1 MPLSTISGYEE
12 ESTRQC
18 RELVGF
24 WKRRQEIELEYGT
37 ALAELCQSYHQNAWE
52 GMRPQQFLSVFNTQ
66 PTSDVSGDSIRAQLL
81 STSLWAAAF
90 DAASQL
96 NTLAEAQVQ
105 AAGQLQRSVIDPM
118 LGHLREM
125 KAVRKVHQE
134 HGREITRQ
142 LQESYTECR
151 RAKQEYDKA
160 QAVAS
165 EIVDALSKAQ
175 LRAEK
180 KKELEKLQAKAALA
194 IEKVTAAEEYLR
206 SCEEKRNSSQ
216 QAYFEVKIPEHFTDV
231 HAHEQKRLELVR
243 KGLSD
248 VASIDCI
255 DVNSR
260 TAVLTGIQDMINS
273 IDLRKDILVFEK
285 HHLDKDTRDASQIS
299 VRTLIGA
306 MKAGRTSIKRGD
318 TSSGWTANYLVLMAE
333 DMLLYCFDGED
344 SEHPRE
350 IISLAASQVYSL
362 DDSYYGRAH
371 CFQTI
376 LDTDMI
382 TSGTGAK
389 LQSGLPP
396 GARITYNFIAESA
409 NDKQEWIQCL
419 REFGYCCKE
428 CAALYRNSNEEGT
441 RPATR
446 SLGLWVMEAK
456 DLKVAA
462 SSTSKSLH
470 PYCVVLFND
479 IKQARTGIRSEEAP
493 FWGEEFR
500 FNDIP
505 PCQNRLRLLFFSR
518 PASRLQ
524 KDLEVGYV
532 SINLGKLKSDNR
544 RCEDW
549 HQIRPFL
556 RGDVGLNPGPVG
568 SVRIAYQLSNEES
581 LPMPLYKEL
590 LETVTELPLACVQF
604 IGDRL
609 NKPHPRE
616 EFAKTIL
623 NILVAFDRDVAGV
636 QVLTRNEIENTTDA
650 NILFRGNSIAT
661 KILDQYMKMVGGGY
675 LHSTLQSLIRGVY
688 TSKESCEV
696 DPSRLVSGKES
707 DQVKR
712 NWKRLLNH
720 ATIFWEAIQRSAQN
734 CPPELVAIFA
744 HMIQAAEKKFD
755 TKVKYAAVSGFIFLR
770 FYCPAILNPKLFG
783 IMNEHPP
790 ETTAR
795 TLTLLAKILQVLA
808 NMSEFEGKE
817 PHMAPANNWIASHL
831 SEMKMYIQKISTPVE
846 GRPATPKPRVD
857 LRRESAVLHKCIT
870 AIWSDLKPAIEAANP
885 QTPQDAE
892 SGQGTPLQRLIPVME
907 RLSAASEEQAQLTA
921 ALHAEMADDDNFQS
935 VVNPLS
941 MSGYDQEETPPL
953 PDRPAAEYDD
963 YSLYNP
969 QGELAFSGISAKTNA
984 KLTFNP
990 GRGVAL
996 PLPSESDRPPLSP
1009 TNYDYAPNSLND
1021 SHTLRSVPNS
1031 IKAGLNL
1038 RALAGGDSFAPHSMQ
1053 EGILS
1058 NAIAAMDD
1066 SDQDEFHLAPMSP
1079 MGGYTEAA
1087 AGSWKSSRPLGGGI
1101 TLGRKSVRE
1110 REHSKSMSED
1120 PPPQPSASIPL
1131 PSHRS
1136 GTSLNSLTSSP
1147 RDSPTMGRKE
1157 FAATSPQ
1164 KATKTLLAKSA
1175 KVGATLKN
1183 MLSGQASVGPRATWT
1198 KSGSRSNPD
1207 SLPEVGEIEREP
1219 SKSSSRP
1226 RNIFGSVRK
1235 KTGFPGEMGSIDSL
1249 TAKSVASFPSAT

>member
-18 RELVGF
+18 RALVGF

-37 ALAELCQSYHQNAWE
+37 ALGEPFDYHQNAWE

-66 PTSDVSGDSIRAQLL
+66 PTCDASGNSIRAQLL
-81 STSLWAAAF
+81 STSLWATAF

-96 NTLAEAQVQ
+96 NTLAEAHVQ
-105 AAGQLQRSVIDPM
+105 AAGQLQRTVIDPM

-125 KAVRKVHQE
+125 KSVRRMHQE

-142 LQESYTECR
+142 LQDSYTDCR

-160 QAVAS
+160 QAIAS
-165 EIVDALSKAQ
+165 ESVDALSKAQ

-180 KKELEKLQAKAALA
+180 KKDLEKLQAKASLA

-206 SCEEKRNSSQ
+206 SCEERRTSSQ

-231 HAHEQKRLELVR
+231 YAHEQKRLELVR

-273 IDLRKDILVFEK
+273 IDLRKDIIVFEK
-285 HHLDKDTRDASQIS
+285 HHLDKDTRDANQIS

-318 TSSGWTANYLVLMAE
+318 STSGWSANYLVLMAE

-350 IISLAASQVYSL
+350 IISLASSQVYSL

-371 CFQTI
+371 CFQLI

-389 LQSGLPP
+389 FGSGVPL

-409 NDKQEWIQCL
+409 NDKQEWIECL

-428 CAALYRNSNEEGT
+428 CAALYRNSLDEGT

-456 DLKVAA
+456 DLKLSA
-462 SSTSKSLH
+462 SSAGKSLS

-479 IKQARTGIRSEEAP
+479 IKQARTGIKSEEAP

-518 PASRLQ
+518 PSSRLQ

-532 SINLGKLKSDNR
+532 SINLGKLKSDNK
-544 RCEDW
+544 RCEEW

-568 SVRIAYQLSNEES
+568 SVRIAYQLSNEQS
-581 LPMPLYKEL
+581 LPMQLYKEL

-604 IGDRL
+604 VGERL
-609 NKPHPRE
+609 TKPHPRE
-616 EFAKTIL
+616 EFARTVL
-623 NILVAFDRDVAGV
+623 NILVAFDRDVPGV
-636 QVLTRNEIENTTDA
+636 QVLTRNEIDNTSDA

-696 DPSRLVSGKES
+696 DPSRLVSGKEG

-712 NWKRLLNH
+712 HWKRLLNH

-744 HMIQAAEKKFD
+744 HMMRAAEKKFD
-755 TKVKYAAVSGFIFLR
+755 AKVKYTAVSGFIFLR

-790 ETTAR
+790 EATAR

-817 PHMAPANNWIASHL
+817 PHMAPANNWIALHL
-831 SEMKMYIQKISTPVE
+831 SEMKVYIQRISTPVE

-870 AIWSDLKPAIEAANP
+870 AIWPDLKSAIEAAYAE
-885 QTPQDAE
+885 TPQDAE
-892 SGQGTPLQRLIPVME
+892 GGQGTPLQRLIPVME
-907 RLSAASEEQAQLTA
+907 RLGVASEEQAQLTA

-935 VVNPLS
+935 VVNPMS
-941 MSGYDQEETPPL
+941 MPGYEQEETPPL
-953 PDRPAAEYDD
+953 PDRPAVEYDD

-969 QGELAFSGISAKTNA
+969 QA
-984 KLTFNP
+984 
-990 GRGVAL
+990 
-996 PLPSESDRPPLSP
+996 ESDRPPLSP
-1009 TNYDYAPNSLND
+1009 TIYDYGPNSLND

-1038 RALAGGDSFAPHSMQ
+1038 RALAGGDSFTPHSMQ

-1066 SDQDEFHLAPMSP
+1066 DDQDEFHLAPMSP

-1087 AGSWKSSRPLGGGI
+1087 GGSWKQARPLGGGI
-1101 TLGRKSVRE
+1101 TLGRKSQRD
-1110 REHSKSMSED
+1110 REHRKSASED
-1120 PPPQPSASIPL
+1120 PPPQPTATMPV
-1131 PSHRS
+1131 PSYRS
-1136 GTSLNSLTSSP
+1136 GTSLNSLSSSP
-1147 RDSPTMGRKE
+1147 RESPTMGRKE
-1157 FAATSPQ
+1157 SSGNSPQ

-1183 MLSGQASVGPRATWT
+1183 MLSGQASVGPRATAM

-1207 SLPEVGEIEREP
+1207 SLPEAGETERE

-1235 KTGFPGEMGSIDSL
+1235 KPGFPDEMGSIDSL
-1249 TAKSVASFPSAT
+1249 TAKSVASSLPGKALS

>member
-12 ESTRQC
+12 ECTRQC

-24 WKRRQEIELEYGT
+24 WQRRQEIEVEYGA
-37 ALAELCQSYHQNAWE
+37 ALADLCRSYHQNAWE
-52 GMRPQQFLSVFNTQ
+52 GMRPQQFLSVINTQ
-66 PTSDVSGDSIRAQLL
+66 PTGDVSGDAIRAQLL
-81 STSLWAAAF
+81 STSLWATAF

-96 NTLAEAQVQ
+96 NTMAEAHIQT
-105 AAGQLQRSVIDPM
+105 AGQLQRTVIDPM

-125 KAVRKVHQE
+125 KTVRKQHQE

-142 LQESYTECR
+142 LQDVYTECR

-160 QAVAS
+160 QALAS
-165 EIVDALSKAQ
+165 ESVDALSKAQ
-175 LRAEK
+175 LRAER

-194 IEKVTAAEEYLR
+194 LEKVTAAEEHLR
-206 SCEEKRNSSQ
+206 ACEEKRNASQ
-216 QAYFEVKIPEHFTDV
+216 QVYFETQIPEHFTDV
-231 HAHEQKRLELVR
+231 YAHEQKRLALVR

-248 VASIDCI
+248 VASIDCV

-273 IDLRKDILVFEK
+273 IDLRKDIIVFEK
-285 HHLDKDTRDASQIS
+285 HHLDKDTRDFTQIS

-344 SEHPRE
+344 SEQPRE
-350 IISLAASQVYSL
+350 IISLASSQVYSL
-362 DDSYYGRAH
+362 DDSYFGRAH
-371 CFQTI
+371 CFQLV

-389 LQSGLPP
+389 LGSGNPL
-396 GARITYNFIAESA
+396 GTRITYNFIAETA

-419 REFGYCCKE
+419 REFGFCCKE
-428 CAALYRNSNEEGT
+428 CTALYRNSIDEGT

-456 DLKVAA
+456 DLKVSAPNNA
-462 SSTSKSLH
+462 KSLN

-479 IKQARTGIRSEEAP
+479 IKQARTGTKREEAP

-505 PCQNRLRLLFFSR
+505 PCRNRLRLLFFSR
-518 PASRLQ
+518 STSRLQ

-532 SINLGKLKSDNR
+532 SINLGKLKNDNK

-549 HQIRPFL
+549 YQIRPFQ
-556 RGDVGLNPGPVG
+556 RGDVGLNQGFVG

-590 LETVTELPLACVQF
+590 LETATELPLTCVQF
-604 IGDRL
+604 IGERL
-609 NKPHPRE
+609 TKPHPRE
-616 EFAKTIL
+616 EFAKTVL
-623 NILVAFDRDVAGV
+623 HILVAFDRDVAGV
-636 QVLTRNEIENTTDA
+636 QVLTRNEIEKTSDA
-650 NILFRGNSIAT
+650 NIMFRGNSIAT

-696 DPSRLVSGKES
+696 DPSRLPAGKES
-707 DQVKR
+707 DHIKR

-720 ATIFWEAIQRSAQN
+720 ATIFWEAIQRSGPN
-734 CPPELVAIFA
+734 CPPELVAIFSN
-744 HMIQAAEKKFD
+744 MTQCAEQKFD
-755 TKVKYAAVSGFIFLR
+755 TKAKYSAVSGFIFLR
-770 FYCPAILNPKLFG
+770 FFCPAILNPKLFG
-783 IMNEHPP
+783 LMNEHPP
-790 ETTAR
+790 EATAR

-817 PHMAPANNWIASHL
+817 PHMSPANYWIASHL
-831 SEMKMYIQKISTPVE
+831 PEMKQYIQQISTVVE

-857 LRRESAVLHKCIT
+857 LRRESAILHKCIT
-870 AIWSDLKPAIEAANP
+870 AIWPDLRPAIEATKS
-885 QTPQDAE
+885 QTSQEDAE
-892 SGQGTPLQRLIPVME
+892 SGESTPLQRLIPVME
-907 RLSAASEEQAQLTA
+907 RLSAATEEQAQLTA
-921 ALHAEMADDDNFQS
+921 ALHAEMADDDNFHS
-935 VVNPLS
+935 VVNPIS
-941 MSGYDQEETPPL
+941 VQGYEQEEAMTL
-953 PDRPAAEYDD
+953 PDRPVVEYDEE
-963 YSLYNP
+963 SLYNP
-969 QGELAFSGISAKTNA
+969 ND
-984 KLTFNP
+984 
-990 GRGVAL
+990 
-996 PLPSESDRPPLSP
+996 SDRPLSP
-1009 TNYDYAPNSLND
+1009 TNHDNAPNSYTD

-1038 RALAGGDSFAPHSMQ
+1038 RALAVGEAFTPHSMQ

-1058 NAIAAMDD
+1058 SAIAAMDD
-1066 SDQDEFHLAPMSP
+1066 DDQDEFHLAPMSP
-1079 MGGYTEAA
+1079 AGGYTEAA
-1087 AGSWKSSRPLGGGI
+1087 GGSVKPARPLGGGI
-1101 TLGRKSVRE
+1101 TLGRKSQRD
-1110 REHSKSMSED
+1110 REHRRSTSDE
-1120 PPPQPSASIPL
+1120 PPPPVAVQPAAATNPM
-1131 PSHRS
+1131 PSCRS
-1136 GTSLNSLTSSP
+1136 GTSLNSAASSP
-1147 RDSPTMGRKE
+1147 LDSPVLSRKE
-1157 FAATSPQ
+1157 TGQGNAAQ
-1164 KATKTLLAKSA
+1164 KAKTLRAKSA

-1183 MLSGQASVGPRATWT
+1183 MLSGQASVGP
-1198 KSGSRSNPD
+1198 KSTSAKVGSRSNPD
-1207 SLPEVGEIEREP
+1207 SLPEAGENEP
-1219 SKSSSRP
+1219 KSSSRP

-1235 KTGFPGEMGSIDSL
+1235 KPGYSEESGSVDSL
-1249 TAKSVASFPSAT
+1249 TSKSISSSLPSKAFS